1 MGSSGQQV
9 DTVKPSNFRVP
20 VTVITGFLGSGKTTL
35 LNYILT
41 KEHGKRIAV
50 IENEFGEIG
59 IDNELVIGADE
70 EIFEMS
76 NGCICCTVRGDLI
89 RVLGNLMK
97 RKDKFDYILIET
109 TGLADPSPVAQTFFV
124 DDDTKESFDLDAI
137 VTVVDARHVWQ
148 HIDESR
154 ECQEQIAFAD
164 IILLN
169 KTDLVTPADLE
180 KLEQKIYAMNST
192 VKIYRTYKS
201 EIQIDKIL
209 NVKSFDLKGKLE
221 FKPDFLK
228 EDLPFEWIGTYN
240 LSKGTYDINFKPGP
254 DPSINVAVI
263 PVAQS
268 DDLES
273 IKNIGVS
280 VFAKTIG
287 TYSDGAEFT
296 QSENPIML
304 KFAPSGGGQF
314 KCKIDSAKSQTYAI
328 FTQHL
333 PSEFNMT
340 VSINGVNVE
349 AIQSKVYPHSHT
361 HDNTV
366 SSIGLDIPGNA
377 DYDKV
382 NAWLGGFLR
391 ENGTNLFRSKG
402 ILSIKNRPERVIFQG
417 VHMLLDVTSDRLWE
431 PNEERTNQLV
441 FIGRNL
447 NRDEITQGFRSC
459 LV

>member
-192 VKIYRTYKS
+192 VKIYQTYKS

-240 LSKGTYDINFKPGP
+240 LSKGIYDINFKPGP

-263 PVAQS
+263 PVAES

-287 TYSDGAEFT
+287 AYSDGAEFT

-314 KCKIDSAKSQTYAI
+314 KCKIDSANSQTYAI

-340 VSINGVNVE
+340 ISINGDSVE

-377 DYDKV
+377 DYNKV
-382 NAWLGGFLR
+382 NAWLGEFLR
-391 ENGTNLFRSKG
+391 TNGTNLFRSKG

>member
-1 MGSSGQQV
+1 MSTNQQV
-9 DTVKPSNFRVP
+9 DTVHPSDYRVP
-20 VTVITGFLGSGKTTL
+20 VTVVTGFLGSGKTTL

-59 IDNELVIGADE
+59 IDNELVVGADE

-124 DDDTKESFDLDAI
+124 DDDTKDSFELDAI
-137 VTVVDARHVWQ
+137 VTVVDAKHVWQ
-148 HIDESR
+148 HIDDSN

-169 KTDLVTPADLE
+169 KTDLVTSTELD
-180 KLEQKIYAMNST
+180 KLEQKIYSMNSM
-192 VKIYRTYKS
+192 VKIYRTQNS
-201 EIQIDKIL
+201 QIELGKIL

-240 LSKGTYDINFKPGP
+240 LTNGTFDINFDSGP
-254 DPSINVAVI
+254 DPSINVAII
-263 PVAQS
+263 PVNEL

-273 IKNIGVS
+273 IKDIGVN
-280 VFAKTIG
+280 VFSKAIG
-287 TYSDGAEFT
+287 TYSNGDEFA
-296 QSENPIML
+296 QSENPVML
-304 KFAPSGGGQF
+304 KFATDGGGRYKF
-314 KCKIDSAKSQTYAI
+314 KIDLSGSQTYAV
-328 FTQHL
+328 FTEHL
-333 PSEFNMT
+333 PSEYNMT
-340 VSINGVNVE
+340 ISYDGNKIE
-349 AIQSKVYPHSHT
+349 SIQSKIYPHSHT

-366 SSIGLDIPGNA
+366 SSIGIDIPGSV
-377 DYDKV
+377 DYNKF
-382 NAWLGGFLR
+382 NEWLGDLLR
-391 ENGTNLFRSKG
+391 TKGTDIFRSKG
-402 ILSIKNRPERVIFQG
+402 IISIKDRDDRIIFQG
-417 VHMLLDVTSDRLWE
+417 VHMLLDVTADRLWE
-431 PNEERTNQLV
+431 QNEKRINSLV

-447 NRDEITQGFRSC
+447 NREEITKGFSSC
-459 LV
+459 LT